1 MPYKN
6 VSLLTMRLLL
16 CKFECTIRL
25 AIFFSQN
32 SSIMEISINKIS
44 DCQVGLS
51 ATIPAGDVASV
62 KDSILTS
69 YMKSIRLPGFR
80 PGTAPRHVIAKR
92 VAAEV
97 NEELDMRL
105 KTDIQEKGR
114 EQNPDLKV
122 LDFGSPEGSVAEDGS
137 YTLTATLTVVPEFEL
152 PEYMGIEVTVP
163 STDVS
168 DAEVDETLQ
177 RFASSSAKHEVA
189 ERASAKGDIVVVDF
203 KTTCEGKP
211 TAEYCG
217 KSVGFLEGREGYWVS
232 LEDDRFIPELADG
245 LIGVSAGETKDI
257 VATLKED
264 FPISDLAGKEITFS
278 CVVKEVREKI
288 VPEITPELFAAA
300 LPGKSMEEIRDI
312 VRDNLKSSKERSNDE
327 AKADQISEKL
337 ADQLSF
343 ALPADLVEREN
354 ENTVQRKLYAA
365 IQAGDYEAAKDMDA
379 AREAAKTETERNLR
393 VYFALQ
399 EIARREMITASDN
412 EMLDAISNM
421 ASQAREKNIKGFIR
435 KLQREN
441 RMTGI
446 RLSIIT
452 SKVIDLLARN
462 AKVTISQ
469 PEA

>member
-1 MPYKN
+1 
-6 VSLLTMRLLL
+6 
-16 CKFECTIRL
+16 
-25 AIFFSQN
+25 
-32 SSIMEISINKIS
+32 MEITIDKIS
-44 DCQVGLS
+44 DCQVSLS
-51 ATIPAGDVASV
+51 ATVPASDVATI
-62 KDSILTS
+62 KDGILST
-69 YMKSIRLPGFR
+69 YAKSARLPGFR
-80 PGTAPRHVIAKR
+80 PGKAPKSMIAKR
-92 VAAEV
+92 YATEIG
-97 NEELDMRL
+97 EELDYRM
-105 KTDIQEKGR
+105 KSDIQDKCLE
-114 EQNPDLKV
+114 ENPDLKV
-122 LDFGSPEGSVAEDGS
+122 LDFGTPEGVVAEDGS
-137 YTLTATLTVVPEFEL
+137 YTLKATLTVVPDFEL

-163 STDVS
+163 TTDVT
-168 DAEVDETLQ
+168 DAEIDETLQ
-177 RFASSSAKHEVA
+177 KFAESSAKHEVT

-245 LIGVSAGETKDI
+245 LVGVSAGETKDI
-257 VATLKED
+257 VAKLKED

-278 CVVKEVREKI
+278 CVVKEVREKQ
-288 VPEITPELFAAA
+288 VPEVTPELFASA

-343 ALPADLVEREN
+343 ALPTDLVEREN

-365 IQAGDYEAAKDMDA
+365 IQAGNYDAAKDMDA
-379 AREAAKTETERNLR
+379 MREEAKAETERNLR

-399 EIARREMITASDN
+399 EIARREMITATDA
-412 EMLDAISNM
+412 EMLNAISNM
-421 ASQAREKNIKGFIR
+421 AEQAREKNLKNFVR

-462 AKVTISQ
+462 AKVTV
-469 PEA
+469 E

>member
-1 MPYKN
+1 
-6 VSLLTMRLLL
+6 
-16 CKFECTIRL
+16 
-25 AIFFSQN
+25 
-32 SSIMEISINKIS
+32 MEITIDKIS
-44 DCQVGLS
+44 DCQVSLS
-51 ATIPAGDVASV
+51 ATVPASDVATV
-62 KDSILTS
+62 KDGILS
-69 YMKSIRLPGFR
+69 NYAKSARLPGFR
-80 PGTAPRHVIAKR
+80 PGKAPKSMIAKR
-92 VAAEV
+92 YAAEIS
-97 NEELDMRL
+97 EELDYRM
-105 KTDIQEKGR
+105 KSDIQDKCLED
-114 EQNPDLKV
+114 NPDLKV
-122 LDFGSPEGSVAEDGS
+122 LDFGTPDGVVAEDGS
-137 YTLTATLTVVPEFEL
+137 YTLKATLTVVPEFEL

-163 STDVS
+163 GTDVT
-168 DAEVDETLQ
+168 DAEIDETLQ
-177 RFASSSAKHEVA
+177 KFAESSAKHEVT

-245 LIGVSAGETKDI
+245 LVGVSAGETKDI
-257 VATLKED
+257 VAKLKED

-278 CVVKEVREKI
+278 CVVKEVREKQ
-288 VPEITPELFAAA
+288 VPEVTPELFARA

-312 VRDNLKSSKERSNDE
+312 VRENLKSSKERSNDE

-365 IQAGDYEAAKDMDA
+365 IQSGNYEAAKDMDA
-379 AREAAKTETERNLR
+379 MREEAKAETERNLR

-399 EIARREMITASDN
+399 EIARREMITATDA
-412 EMLDAISNM
+412 EMLNAISNM
-421 ASQAREKNIKGFIR
+421 AEQAREKNLKNFVR

-462 AKVTISQ
+462 AKVTV
-469 PEA
+469 E